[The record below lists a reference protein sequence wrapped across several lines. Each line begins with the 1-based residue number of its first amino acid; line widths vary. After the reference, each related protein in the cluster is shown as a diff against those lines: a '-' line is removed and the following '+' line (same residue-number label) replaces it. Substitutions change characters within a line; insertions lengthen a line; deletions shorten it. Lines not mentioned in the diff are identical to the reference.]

1 MVRVTTAYYSS
12 YQSVNRCVVCG
23 NTAITGVLPVQG
35 SNNSY
40 KRIDTLTI
48 NFPLCSECDE
58 ALQFSNALI
67 KPFRKW
73 GWLSFL
79 FFVVALIL
87 LVSFANQKSYFGALM
102 TINLLLWF
110 GGMITIAIMRSVAK
124 QKNKEKWNHCKRVRR
139 SVIIQSFTRPS
150 MFAAGGRVVFRF
162 EEDAYGREFA
172 QLNMGKVL

>member
-23 NTAITGVLPVQG
+23 NIAITGVLPVQG

-58 ALQFSNALI
+58 VLQFSNALI

-110 GGMITIAIMRSVAK
+110 GGIITIAILRSVAK
-124 QKNKEKWNHCKRVRR
+124 QKNKEKWNHCKRVWR

-150 MFAAGGRVVFRF
+150 MFTAGGKVVFRF